1 MIQQNLRK
9 ASHSAGIALMFSI
22 LFSAAT
28 IGGLSAQSHVYAQHF
43 TKPEK
48 TLPFKPHSLQVAVY
62 QVENTSKFKVHFEN
76 LADTPV
82 MLRIKN
88 SSNKVI
94 HSEVVKDKKYV
105 RKFNLDNMADG
116 SYTFEIT
123 NKDESYTKEIQLET
137 LSARTI
143 QIME

>member
-1 MIQQNLRK
+1 MIQQNLRT
-9 ASHSAGIALMFSI
+9 AGRSTGIALMFSI

-28 IGGLSAQSHVYAQHF
+28 TAGLSAQSHVYAQHF
-43 TKPEK
+43 TRPEK

-62 QVENTSKFKVHFEN
+62 QVDNTSKFKVHFEN
-76 LADTPV
+76 LADAPV
-82 MLRIKN
+82 LLHIRN
-88 SSNKVI
+88 SDNRVI

-105 RKFNLDNMADG
+105 RKFDLDNMADG

-123 NKDESYTKEIQLET
+123 NKEESYTKEIQLET

-143 QIME
+143 QIRE